1 MTLCHPSRCCMDSCK
16 CTYMISLIISRNKR
30 TYFNL
35 LTLMTSAPKNVIYIL
50 NKYWKKLLFA
60 KHLRKIDFVLIY
72 SLWNLYS
79 HNSTSLD
86 IRDTTSQLI
95 TATQYWC
102 SCMGFWL
109 KFAYLLLR
117 IAARIIKLH
126 LSQINIFFQI
136 EGLLENPTF
145 HIHSSD
151 QN

>member
-1 MTLCHPSRCCMDSCK
+1 MTLSHPSRCCKDSCK

-72 SLWNLYS
+72 SLWNPYS

-86 IRDTTSQLI
+86 IRDTISQLI